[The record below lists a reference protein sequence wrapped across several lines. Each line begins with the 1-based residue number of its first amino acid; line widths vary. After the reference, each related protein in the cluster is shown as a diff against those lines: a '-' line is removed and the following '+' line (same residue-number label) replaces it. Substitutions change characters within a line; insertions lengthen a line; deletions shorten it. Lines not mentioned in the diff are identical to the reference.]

1 MKTLLFLVLLA
12 APADGPGRYDEGDF
26 EGAVTALRAAE
37 AESPPG
43 PERARA
49 RLFLG
54 LSLAALQQDAEA
66 RAAFRRA
73 LEDEPDLAPDRRRVP
88 PAVLEM
94 FDAVRAGLQARLVVQ
109 TEPGAVVLFDGRPL
123 GPTPFDAPVPIGRHR
138 VEVRTPDRLRERPA
152 ADLRLLPGSETR
164 LDGPLVLREGRLS
177 LTSAP
182 SGAAIHTEDGRALG
196 TTPLVDLRLPAGRLR
211 IRAELPPR
219 PPLHS
224 ELLVDPDVP
233 ARVELT
239 LPPTPWYARA
249 SSWGW
254 VAGAAA
260 AGLGAGGLVMG
271 LRAET
276 DAAAIDRRARAGEL
290 NYDEWRRLRGSAGD
304 AADAANLLFAS
315 AAAAGLACG
324 ALFVFGEE

>member
-1 MKTLLFLVLLA
+1 MLFILA
-12 APADGPGRYDEGDF
+12 LAQPQGGVQRYDEGDF
-26 EGAVTALRAAE
+26 EGAVSLLREVSAQAE
-37 AESPPG
+37 AG

-49 RLFLG
+49 LLYLG
-54 LSLAALQQDAEA
+54 LSHAALQQDDDA

-94 FDAVRAGLQARLVVQ
+94 FDAVRAALHARLEVA
-109 TEPGAVVLFDGRPL
+109 TEPGATVRLDGRPL
-123 GPTPFDAPVPIGRHR
+123 GSTPYAGEVPIGRHE
-138 VEVRTPDRLRERPA
+138 VEIRTPDRLRELPA
-152 ADLRLLPGSETR
+152 AELRLRPGSVAR
-164 LDGPLVLREGRLS
+164 LEGPLVLRQGLLT
-177 LTSAP
+177 LTSVP
-182 SGAAIHTEDGRALG
+182 PGAAIHTEDGRTLG
-196 TTPLVDLRLPAGRLR
+196 STPLVELRLPAGRLR
-211 IRAELPPR
+211 VRAELPPR
-219 PPLHS
+219 PTLYS

-260 AGLGAGGLVMG
+260 AGLSAGGVVLG
-271 LRAET
+271 LRAQS
-276 DAAAIDRRARAGEL
+276 DAGAIDTRARAGEL
-290 NYDEWRRLRGSAGD
+290 NYDEWRRLRGSAMD
-304 AADAANLLFAS
+304 SADAANLLFAS
-315 AAAAGLACG
+315 AALAALTCG